1 MQTVLSASDYQDL
14 IMITVSSDTAYFN
27 WKSLAP
33 ASLITKIN
41 ELLHHYAENFGLTPG
56 RLKELTDLN
65 LDRDCETIIVPKT
78 FISRTFSGNSM
89 SLWLGNVDNTD
100 SEILLTVPSD
110 SVILI
115 NLDLTDPDP
124 TATYQKLFE
133 TKN

>member
-56 RLKELTDLN
+56 RLKELIDLN

-78 FISRTFSGNSM
+78 FISRTFSGNST

-115 NLDLTDPDP
+115 NLDLTDPNP
-124 TATYQKLFE
+124 AATYQKLYE